1 VAARQSEIT
10 AYITAH
16 WDEIARRERI
26 VLFADEC
33 FVLWGDACGYV
44 WGKRDARVT
53 LPVGNSRERQPYYG
67 AVDLLTR
74 TTHLVPYATA
84 DALSTTDFLL
94 DLRLRYPNAKLTII
108 WDNASHH
115 KAAAVRDYLAE
126 VNAGKTEEDWP
137 ITCLWFAPHDPSQN
151 PIEDIWNQAKAFVR
165 QQWAHLTSFL
175 DVTTTFEQFLDGRVF
190 DFPKL
195 HRYSP
200 DVQIT

>member
-1 VAARQSEIT
+1 VAARHSEIT
-10 AYITAH
+10 AYIAAH
-16 WDEIARRERI
+16 WDEIVRRERI

-44 WGKRDARVT
+44 WGKRNERVT
-53 LPVGNSRERQPYYG
+53 IPVGNVRARQAYYG
-67 AVDLLTR
+67 AVDMVTG
-74 TTHLVPYATA
+74 TTHLVPYDAA
-84 DALSTTDFLL
+84 DALATTDFLF
-94 DLRLRYPNAKLTII
+94 DLQLRFPNTKLTII

-126 VNAGKTEEDWP
+126 VNAGRAAEDWP

-151 PIEDIWNQAKAFVR
+151 PIEDIWNQAKTFVR

-175 DVTTTFEQFLDGRVF
+175 DVTTAFEQFLDGRVF

-195 HRYSP
+195 HRYDP
-200 DVQIT
+200 DLQIR